1 MGTKP
6 RTVQALT
13 LRIPVADYNLLRA
26 EAFVRDWSINEVV
39 LAAIKSVVDDPERR
53 EILERVLSH
62 ARSAGEVHGRGVQ
75 RPFTL
80 QGRRGTG
87 NRNARV

>member
-1 MGTKP
+1 MPIKAKN
-6 RTVQALT
+6 VQALT

-39 LAAIKSVVDDPERR
+39 LDAIKAVIEGERR
-53 EILERVLSH
+53 EVLEQVLAH
-62 ARSAGEVHGRGVQ
+62 ARSAGRVRGRGAQ

-80 QGRRGTG
+80 QGKRATRRG
-87 NRNARV
+87 NS